1 MLNQF
6 FYITLLGLLFIIP
19 VSCQAQP
26 VPERLETTYN
36 PLNKKLAKTI
46 SADEYA
52 ISAPEA
58 KNLQSPL
65 FLDARE
71 TAEYQVSHLP
81 DAVRIGFDNPD
92 FSVLNSVDKQRPV
105 VVYCTIGYRSERI
118 ANDLRS
124 KGFNNVYNLY
134 GSIYAWKLAGYSLE
148 DKQGKPTDKIHT
160 YNKKWGTYYPDD
172 ANEVHE

>member
-1 MLNQF
+1 MIFRAIVMVF
-6 FYITLLGLLFIIP
+6 FLSVG
-19 VSCQAQP
+19 VCSCQAQS
-26 VPERLETTYN
+26 VPERLETSYQ

-46 SADEYA
+46 AADQYA

-58 KNLQSPL
+58 KQLDEPL

-71 TAEYQVSHLP
+71 TAEYQISHLP
-81 DAVRIGFDNPD
+81 GALMIGYDQPD
-92 FSVLNSVDKQRPV
+92 FSILDQTDKQRPV

-134 GSIYAWKLAGYSLE
+134 GSIYAWKLAGYPLIDAE
-148 DKQGKPTDKIHT
+148 GKTTEKVHT
-160 YNKKWGTYYPDD
+160 YNKKWGTYFPDD
-172 ANEVHE
+172 ANEVH